1 MTTIP
6 ATLIDADAATA
17 LREIFADPSLPVRT
31 VLAGPSGERIN
42 ALREAHDFVST
53 HNLAAPAVRSP
64 EYTAALLGAFSDIS
78 PELASTLRRHAELVP
93 LLDDLAPSRA
103 RNALLGDVY
112 RGGLLTWATSV
123 SSWSWYGGQVP
134 SEAAP
139 LQRAEAEFEVDE
151 HPALY
156 DAILLWEPDTS
167 AVIIVPTYRERV
179 TWAPSTAESADGG
192 RRWTVTLSHA
202 TFHHDDLI
210 PLTEAPTFRAAQLA
224 PQTNSRT
231 ERDDL
236 STTPTKTNAVT
247 ISGKKLLRK
256 IDKGR
261 DVVVLEVR
269 RDTAAGEPRIP
280 GAHPV
285 GVNQHFAGRAG
296 DRTGNAPLPEAADL
310 ERAAR
315 SWGINHDSLVVVYS
329 PENPAFAARAW
340 WVLRW
345 LGVADVRYL
354 DGGANAWTAAGGAL
368 TTELPPIGHGT
379 FEASPGALT
388 PLDPDGAAEVA
399 ATGVLIDSRGGEGF
413 SDGHIPGAVRLPAAE
428 AFDADGKFL
437 DDDTIRAQF
446 VAAGVDLDD
455 KGQRVGA
462 YCPVAIVASLS
473 VLTAAKVGIEA
484 DLFPGGFSAWLADPA
499 RPVAT
504 A

>member
-6 ATLIDADAATA
+6 DTLIDADAVVA
-17 LREIFADPSLPVRT
+17 LGEILTDPSLPVRT
-31 VLAGPSGERIN
+31 VLAGPHGERLN
-42 ALREAHDFVST
+42 FLREAHDFVST
-53 HNLAAPAVRSP
+53 HKLAAPAVPSADGA
-64 EYTAALLGAFSDIS
+64 TALLAAFADVS
-78 PELASTLRRHAELVP
+78 PELASTLRLHAELVP
-93 LLDDLAPSRA
+93 LLNGFEPSRA

-123 SSWSWYGGQVP
+123 STWSWYGGAAP
-134 SEAAP
+134 SASAP
-139 LQRAEAEFEVDE
+139 LQRAEATFEVDE

-156 DAILLWEPDTS
+156 DAILLWEPKTG
-167 AVIIVPTYRERV
+167 AVITVPTYRDRV
-179 TWAPSTAESADGG
+179 TWAPAEDTGGG
-192 RRWTVTLSHA
+192 RRWTVTLDNA

-210 PLTEAPTFRAAQLA
+210 PLSEAPSIPTAREPLQPSL
-224 PQTNSRT
+224 PT
-231 ERDDL
+231 EREHVP
-236 STTPTKTNAVT
+236 SASAKTADVT

-256 IDKGR
+256 IAKGR
-261 DVVVLEVR
+261 DVVVLEAR
-269 RDTAAGEPRIP
+269 RDTAVGSERIP

-296 DRTGNAPLPEAADL
+296 DRTGNAPLPDPAVL

-315 SWGINHDSLVVVYS
+315 SWGINPGSLVVVYS

-354 DGGANAWTAAGGAL
+354 DGGVGAWTAAGGTL
-368 TTELPPIGHGT
+368 TTTLPPVGAGT
-379 FEASPGALT
+379 FVASPGALT
-388 PLDPDGAAEVA
+388 PLDPDNAAEVA

-413 SDGHIPGAVRLPAAE
+413 SEGHIPGAVRLPAAE

-437 DDDTIRAQF
+437 DDNTLRAQF
-446 VAAGVDLDD
+446 VAAGVNLDD
-455 KGQRVGA
+455 KNQRVGA

-484 DLFPGGFSAWLADPA
+484 ELFPGGFSAWLADPA